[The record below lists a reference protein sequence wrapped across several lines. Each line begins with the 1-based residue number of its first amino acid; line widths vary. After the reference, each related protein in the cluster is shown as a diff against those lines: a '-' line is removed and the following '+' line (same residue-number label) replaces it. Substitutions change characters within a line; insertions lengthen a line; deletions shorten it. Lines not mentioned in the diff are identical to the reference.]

1 MLVECTWHGRGMGE
15 DGEVLTKVPVEIAL
29 HNVVDNSGF
38 VSWWKQAYVL
48 VLECLSVD
56 GVSSVEYK

>member
-1 MLVECTWHGRGMGE
+1 MGE